1 MAYTKNYIY
10 FKKAHFKNFK
20 CNRNIIISY
29 SGNLEI
35 SYSKLC
41 YNNTLQKKGGYDEP
55 EGDYYIEAK
64 GVKKT

>member
-1 MAYTKNYIY
+1 VRLGASRD
-10 FKKAHFKNFK
+10 KKY